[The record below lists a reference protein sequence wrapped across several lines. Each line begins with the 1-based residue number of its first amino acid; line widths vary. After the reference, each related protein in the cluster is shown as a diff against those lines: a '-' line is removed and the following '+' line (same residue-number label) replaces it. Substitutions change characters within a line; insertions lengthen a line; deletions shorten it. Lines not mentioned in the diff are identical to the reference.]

1 MIYFVN
7 SDGSISTVTDVRPEQ
22 IALAHKRANVTPLR
36 ERCVLSLEA
45 AQRII
50 NEWIKERS

>member
-22 IALAHKRANVTPLR
+22 VALAHKRANVTPLR